1 MRDSRKR
8 DKKALSLIYQG
19 LDDDAFEKVPKAKS
33 AKQACEKLQTS
44 HTGENLVNKVCLQT
58 LGVKFETLHMK

>member
-19 LDDDAFEKVPKAKS
+19 LDYDPFEKVPKAKS
-33 AKQACEKLQTS
+33 AKQACEKLQTL
-44 HTGENLVNKVCLQT
+44 HAGENLVEKVCLQT
-58 LGVKFETLHMK
+58 LGAKFETLHMK